1 MFTDR
6 RNPKFDLC
14 LLLTILVL
22 LTNSSKGMA
31 SDPQTGITGSVS
43 CRDCHEKFYKLWST
57 SYHGLAM
64 QPFTPELARKEL
76 KPQKKDIIIEKYRY
90 RAGFDDQGGW
100 VLERGPKGEKK
111 FPLLHAL
118 GGKNVYYFLTPLEKG
133 RLQTLP
139 IAYDVNRKEWFD
151 TAASGM
157 RHFADETVHWKD
169 SVYTFN
175 TACYRCHVSQISTNY
190 DLKTNTYHT
199 FWEEPG
205 ISCETCH
212 SPGDEHIKVCQDA
225 PKGQTP
231 KDLKIIR
238 GGRDFTPEQRNA
250 VCAPC
255 HAQMIPLTDT
265 FKPGERFFDHY
276 NLVALEDED
285 FYPDGRDLGENYTE
299 TLWRMSTCVKS
310 GQLSCMHCHTSSGRF
325 RQKDDPNTACM
336 PCHQEHVENS
346 TAHSNHAVDNDGN
359 NCIACHMPMTEF
371 ARMRRSD
378 HSMLPPTPLATQTFK
393 SPNACNICHS
403 DQKADWSDTW
413 VRKWYTRDYQKP
425 LLYRAGLIAAA
436 RKRDWAR
443 LPEMLGYIT
452 DKRSDE
458 IFVTGLVR
466 LLRSCD
472 KPEKWPVILKAL
484 EHPSPLVRSAAA
496 ESLDQPLSKKV
507 IEALIKAASD
517 DYRLVRIQAAASLAG
532 YLPRLPKGFM
542 DEKQRNDVD
551 IAIDELIA
559 THMTRPDQW
568 TAHYN
573 MGNYYLD
580 FQNPGQALVSYET
593 ALMLEPRAVLAL
605 VNASMAH
612 ARQGQNDKA
621 EALLIRALEIDPE
634 SSVVHFNMGLIKAEQ
649 NDVVKAE
656 GHFREALKAD
666 PQLHE
671 AAFNLGI
678 LISNTKPDEAITL
691 CRRAYELNPNP
702 KYSYTLAFYQHQ
714 NGKSND
720 AVKVLLELIEN
731 QPTYVDAYLMLGD
744 IFEKQGNPEDAR
756 AVYQEALSK
765 EGISQK
771 DKYRF
776 QALLRQGIRN

>member
-100 VLERGPKGEKK
+100 VLERGPEGEKK

-443 LPEMLGYIT
+443 LPEMLGYIM
-452 DKRSDE
+452 DKKSNE

-484 EHPSPLVRSAAA
+484 DNPSPLVRSAAA

-559 THMTRPDQW
+559 SHMTRPDQW
-568 TAHYN
+568 TSHYN

-580 FQNPGQALVSYET
+580 LQNPGQALVSYET
-593 ALMLEPRAVLAL
+593 ALMLEPKAVLAL

-702 KYSYTLAFYQHQ
+702 KYAYTLAFYQHQ

>member
-1 MFTDR
+1 MSTDR
-6 RNPKFDLC
+6 RDLKFYLFI
-14 LLLTILVL
+14 LLTVFVL
-22 LTNSSKGMA
+22 FSNSSKSMA
-31 SDPQTGITGSVS
+31 TVPQTGITGSVS
-43 CRDCHEKFYKLWST
+43 CRDCHEKFYSLWST

-64 QPFTPELARKEL
+64 QPFTAELARKEL

-90 RAGFDDQGGW
+90 RAGFDDQSGW
-100 VLERGPKGEKK
+100 VMERGPEGVKK

-139 IAYDVNRKEWFD
+139 IAYDINRKEWFD

-157 RHFADETVHWKD
+157 RHVADEAVHWKD

-199 FWEEPG
+199 TWAEPG

-212 SPGDEHIKVCQDA
+212 SPGDEHIKVCREA

-238 GGRDFTPEQRNA
+238 GGRDFTIAQRNA

-299 TLWRMSTCVKS
+299 TLWRMSPCFKS

-325 RQKDDPNTACM
+325 LQKDDPNKACM
-336 PCHQEHVENS
+336 PCHQKHVENP
-346 TAHSNHAVDNDGN
+346 TAHSHHAADNDGN

-378 HSMLPPTPLATQTFK
+378 HSMLPPTPLATKTFK

-403 DQKADWSDTW
+403 DQDADWSETW
-413 VRKWYTRDYQKP
+413 VRKWYALDYQKP
-425 LLYRAGLIAAA
+425 VLYRAGLIEAA
-436 RKRDWAR
+436 RKRDWTR
-443 LPEMLGYIT
+443 LQEMLDYIT
-452 DKRSDE
+452 SKDSDE
-458 IFVTGLVR
+458 IFTTSLIR
-466 LLRSCD
+466 LLRACD
-472 KPEKWPVILKAL
+472 KLEKWPAILLTLA
-484 EHPSPLVRSAAA
+484 HPSPLVRSSAAV
-496 ESLDQPLSKKV
+496 SLEQMPSLEV
-507 IEALIKAASD
+507 LEALIKAASD
-517 DYRLVRIQAAASLAG
+517 DYRLVRIQASASLSA
-532 YLPRLPKGFM
+532 YVPRLPEGFM
-542 DEKQRNDVD
+542 NEKQRKNVASATDEF
-551 IAIDELIA
+551 IAS
-559 THMTRPDQW
+559 HMTRPDQW
-568 TAHYN
+568 TSHYN
-573 MGNYYLD
+573 LGNYYFDL
-580 FQNPGQALVSYET
+580 NAPGQALVNYET
-593 ALMLEPRAVLAL
+593 ALMLEPRAVLVL
-605 VNASMAH
+605 VNASMAY

-621 EALLIRALEIDPE
+621 EELLIRALEIEPK
-634 SSVVHFNMGLIKAEQ
+634 SAVVHFNMGLLKAEQ
-649 NDVVKAE
+649 NDAVKAE
-656 GHFREALKAD
+656 KHFRVALKAD
-666 PQLHE
+666 PQMHE

-678 LISNTKPDEAITL
+678 LISNTKPDEAISQ
-691 CRRAYELNPNP
+691 CRRAYHLNPNP
-702 KYSYTLAFYQHQ
+702 KYAYTLAFYLNQE
-714 NGKSND
+714 GKSSD
-720 AVKVLLELIEN
+720 AVKVLLELIEKK
-731 QPTYVDAYLMLGD
+731 PTYVDAYLMLGD

-756 AVYQEALSK
+756 AVYQQALSK

-776 QALLRQGIRN
+776 QALLGRGT